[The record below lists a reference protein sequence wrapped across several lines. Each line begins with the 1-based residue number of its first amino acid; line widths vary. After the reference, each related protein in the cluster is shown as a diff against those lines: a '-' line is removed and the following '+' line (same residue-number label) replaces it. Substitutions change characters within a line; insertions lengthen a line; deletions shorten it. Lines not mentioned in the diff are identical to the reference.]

1 MRAAGPLLLLCLAA
15 LACAAAL
22 RPLTDADSIA
32 GARALDTSY
41 RVKDRVTVPGPQAR
55 EYVLPVGEYRPKH
68 ADGEG
73 IFYASPSGVIER
85 AGFAKHVVPGGIYVA
100 DGPGRPFESPLLYV
114 EPDDGGVSKLPL
126 PASALRGY
134 GATLAFA
141 VKGEELIP

>member
-1 MRAAGPLLLLCLAA
+1 MRTALLLVGIAA
-15 LACAAAL
+15 LACAAGW
-22 RPLTDADSIA
+22 RPLTDADAIA

-41 RVKDRVTVPGPQAR
+41 RVKDRVTVPAPQAR
-55 EYVLPVGEYRPKH
+55 EYVLPVGEDRPKH
-68 ADGEG
+68 ADDEG